1 MCCDVCLLYI
11 YIYTFI
17 IKYVQVCVNIL
28 EDYSFNCVRLG
39 NLHVSFFQSH
49 YLFESL
55 LLKLQVAMEE
65 QSALGQLKK
74 AIFHQMKFSLWS
86 KFLLCFFINF
96 TVLNTRESKFRSLQ
110 KIPPS
115 GKLLQLE
122 AKKNC
127 FDIHIL
133 LSIAC
138 LWYLSRIFALMA
150 GLLAFSL
157 CFRWVFPRF
166 STFSQVLTL
175 GFHISLWKPVVLLTN
190 FLTTCN

>member
-1 MCCDVCLLYI
+1 MFVCCI

-39 NLHVSFFQSH
+39 NLHVSSFQSH

-74 AIFHQMKFSLWS
+74 ATFHQMKFSLWS

-122 AKKNC
+122 AKKNS

-157 CFRWVFPRF
+157 GFSLVFLRF
-166 STFSQVLTL
+166 PKS
-175 GFHISLWKPVVLLTN
+175 
-190 FLTTCN
+190 